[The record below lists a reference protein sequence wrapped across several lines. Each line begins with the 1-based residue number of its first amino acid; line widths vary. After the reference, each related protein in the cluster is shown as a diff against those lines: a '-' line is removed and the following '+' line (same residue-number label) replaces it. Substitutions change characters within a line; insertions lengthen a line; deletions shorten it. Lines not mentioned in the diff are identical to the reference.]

1 MTNKDIPYDIWEC
14 ISTFIPESQLT
25 KLFAVNRALY
35 RAAMNARYRCVEFNE
50 FNDHKMWLLERMR

>member
-35 RAAMNARYRCVEFNE
+35 RAAMNARYRRVEFNE